1 MNCSFKSLLAALILL
16 CSTVATAHDFEVGGI
31 FYNITSSTEKTVEV
45 TYKGDS
51 YSAYYNEY
59 TGDVTVPSTIAYNG
73 ETYSV
78 TSIGESAF
86 LYCSGLKS
94 VTIGDG
100 VTSIGDRA
108 FFGCD
113 GLTSIEI
120 PGSVTSIGESAF
132 PGCDGLTSIVVDGNN
147 RHYDSREGCNA
158 IIETA
163 TNTLIQGCQNTIIP
177 GSVTSIGEYAF
188 RDCSGLTSIEIPG
201 SVTSIVGWAFSGCS
215 GLTSVTIGDGV
226 TSIGGRAF
234 RSCSGLTSIEIP
246 GSVTS
251 IGIEAFYDCEG
262 LTSVTSMA
270 TTAPAL
276 GYWAFDYISSDATLY
291 YPAGSDYS
299 SWEQYFANIE
309 EITEEFPEE
318 EEVFGDL
325 NGDGTVSVSD
335 IQVLVNI
342 ILGN

>member
-1 MNCSFKSLLAALILL
+1 MNFSFKSLLAAVLLL

-31 FYNITSSTEKTVEV
+31 FYNITSGTEKTVEV

-51 YSAYYNEY
+51 YSAYSNEY

-78 TSIGESAF
+78 TSIGYMAF
-86 LYCSGLKS
+86 YNCFYLVSIEIPGS
-94 VTIGDG
+94 
-100 VTSIGDRA
+100 VTSIGNSA
-108 FFGCD
+108 FSYCF

-120 PGSVTSIGESAF
+120 PGSVTSIGNSAF
-132 PGCDGLTSIVVDGNN
+132 DGCSGLTSIIVDGNN
-147 RHYDSREGCNA
+147 RNYDSREGCNA

-163 TNTLIQGCQNTIIP
+163 SNTLITGCKNTVIP
-177 GSVTSIGEYAF
+177 GSVTSIGDGAF
-188 RDCSGLTSIEIPG
+188 
-201 SVTSIVGWAFSGCS
+201 FYCS
-215 GLTSVTIGDGV
+215 GLTSVT
-226 TSIGGRAF
+226 S
-234 RSCSGLTSIEIP
+234 L
-246 GSVTS
+246 
-251 IGIEAFYDCEG
+251 
-262 LTSVTSMA
+262 A
-270 TTAPAL
+270 TTAPGL
-276 GYWAFDYISSDATLY
+276 GSYAFYGISSDATLY

-299 SWEQYFANIE
+299 SWARYFANIE